1 MIVNVLWG
9 KFTERDNL
17 KQTKFLTSTSELPVL
32 YDFRNSAID
41 VKDLIVHNEHILELN
56 YCMNKGFIDQNVN
69 TNIIIASFTT
79 ALAQLKLYSVLEILG
94 DRDLYCDTDSVVFKS
109 DPTYSSLD
117 PPKANFLGDLTD
129 EIDDGGEEYIQ
140 TWVCGGPKNYTY
152 KTNKSNVLCKVRG
165 FTLNVQNSLTIN
177 HETIKELVK
186 SEPGTIRTI
195 SESKIMR
202 DPKTKTIHT
211 VKTKQEVR
219 GPFAH
224 LGR

>member
-1 MIVNVLWG
+1 MGEVPA
-9 KFTERDNL
+9 ERDNL
-17 KQTKFLTSTSELPVL
+17 KQTKFLTSTSELL
-32 YDFRNSAID
+32 DYFRNSAID